1 MVLTCKDYHVGWICA
16 LPVEYLLAELMLDKV
31 HDSVPYPEDDENEY
45 LLGQIDSKKTGGH
58 HNVVITLLP
67 SAEKGKA
74 SAATVAKDM
83 VRTFPN
89 LKIRLLVGI
98 AGGIPG
104 SPVQLGDIVVGAPED
119 NSPGVIQYDYGKH
132 LEEGTFVRQGS
143 MNKAPRVLRTAI
155 AAVQKNHLRARLV
168 ERRDY
173 ISYLN
178 MDEVK
183 ECATRPP
190 SVGHAPDNEI
200 QEVAVL
206 STGSDPNK
214 SSIEPALP
222 EVYYGVIASG
232 DAVIKDPEFARK
244 IRERENQNVLC
255 FEMEAAGLDA
265 YGCLVIKGIS
275 DMCNKDKNN
284 DWHRYASAAAAAFA
298 KELLTVLRSTE
309 VDNLPSLG
317 NTHWNV
323 PRMLSPL
330 FTGRELLLKHMSE
343 HLVPESDAKS
353 PCRVFV
359 LHGIGGAGK
368 SEAAIR
374 FATENQH
381 SFWGIFW
388 IDADNGQSIQQSFE
402 NLANMQIPPLAAS
415 DAKSVLQWLANT
427 KNSWLLVLDNCDNIE
442 TDFAGYIPSRGGSVI
457 VTTRLTECQHLGV
470 WENVDDLGLE
480 DAIQLLVRACGIK
493 QEDQQAE
500 WSHARAVVNL
510 LGQHAL
516 ALVHAGAYIK
526 KGFCNLQMYCQTF
539 RAQASKLMEF
549 KPVQQASRYKNVYTT
564 FEISAATLASSDD
577 EDSQTAINLL
587 EIFGLFDREN
597 LESCVVSPDNGS
609 CDEIYHLDLW
619 HVEQSWTHRHP
630 DLERD
635 TRNTIV
641 YTLASV
647 LSENSM
653 NQEVV
658 PLLEEIYSSNVDAF
672 SAPNLDST
680 LSALYLAAAFV
691 NVGQN
696 SPAIAI
702 LEPAVSIPNQNPFD
716 AARSAYLLGT
726 AYLRVGKHKEALF
739 CFEDVMKTS
748 VKLHEILGES
758 THLSIIGLVLTYKLL
773 DMTMGMRDFTERMMD
788 LAIQRPD
795 NSEPV
800 IMMHD
805 VTTMNSALSVVALQ
819 SALTE
824 TVLSATELNV
834 FKPVAEIDKILDRE
848 RKARKSLTRCF
859 ARQRSIWTKMQLKIN
874 QALEDY
880 PLLDVDGLE
889 HYFEDMMETE
899 VLSPEPPDVP
909 FSKID
914 FQEFRAAVYH
924 CKRQACARTLMKLD
938 DYLRPFGE
946 DVSDTTQS
954 VAPTWSEITIELEI
968 LHADVQQLYKLCYL
982 SKQGQKASQIMRV
995 AQQGPHRVLQS
1006 SEGSQQQVE
1015 TRQNADKGRRV
1026 NVVDASY

>member
-98 AGGIPG
+98 AGVIPG

-222 EVYYGVIASG
+222 EVYFGVIASG

-244 IRERENQNVLC
+244 IRERKIQNVLC

-275 DMCNKDKNN
+275 DVCNKDKNN

-298 KELLTVLRSTE
+298 RELLTVLRSTE

-368 SEAAIR
+368 SEAAIK

-388 IDADNGQSIQQSFE
+388 IDADNEQSIQQSFE

-480 DAIQLLVRACGIK
+480 DAIQLLVRACGLK

-549 KPVQQASRYKNVYTT
+549 KPVQQASRYKNVYTM
-564 FEISAATLASSDD
+564 FGISAATLASSDD

-597 LESCVVSPDNGS
+597 LDVDMFERAFEYCLVFEKKHGLFWNAGAYQTSLSGTVADVANSFHNSVCVVSPDNGS

-619 HVEQSWTHRHP
+619 HFEQVRSTGLVGSMLVSGFRAACV
-630 DLERD
+630 R
-635 TRNTIV
+635 
-641 YTLASV
+641 
-647 LSENSM
+647 LSE
-653 NQEVV
+653 
-658 PLLEEIYSSNVDAF
+658 
-672 SAPNLDST
+672 
-680 LSALYLAAAFV
+680 
-691 NVGQN
+691 
-696 SPAIAI
+696 
-702 LEPAVSIPNQNPFD
+702 
-716 AARSAYLLGT
+716 
-726 AYLRVGKHKEALF
+726 
-739 CFEDVMKTS
+739 
-748 VKLHEILGES
+748 
-758 THLSIIGLVLTYKLL
+758 LSIIRVDKKQILMHPLMHEWAKVRMPLAVQEQVYSRGLCILVLATSMTLTQQDKDRTLL
-773 DMTMGMRDFTERMMD
+773 HHISACLDHRVENEIPLNVARALYRLGNYLIKPRTMD
-788 LAIQRPD
+788 LA
-795 NSEPV
+795 
-800 IMMHD
+800 
-805 VTTMNSALSVVALQ
+805 
-819 SALTE
+819 
-824 TVLSATELNV
+824 
-834 FKPVAEIDKILDRE
+834 
-848 RKARKSLTRCF
+848 
-859 ARQRSIWTKMQLKIN
+859 
-874 QALEDY
+874 
-880 PLLDVDGLE
+880 
-889 HYFEDMMETE
+889 
-899 VLSPEPPDVP
+899 
-909 FSKID
+909 
-914 FQEFRAAVYH
+914 FQEFVMVPLFNHILKHFHPGSHTYTSRAN
-924 CKRQACARTLMKLD
+924 CL
-938 DYLRPFGE
+938 
-946 DVSDTTQS
+946 
-954 VAPTWSEITIELEI
+954 
-968 LHADVQQLYKLCYL
+968 LHW
-982 SKQGQKASQIMRV
+982 
-995 AQQGPHRVLQS
+995 
-1006 SEGSQQQVE
+1006 
-1015 TRQNADKGRRV
+1015 
-1026 NVVDASY
+1026 

>member
-1 MVLTCKDYHVGWICA
+1 
-16 LPVEYLLAELMLDKV
+16 
-31 HDSVPYPEDDENEY
+31 
-45 LLGQIDSKKTGGH
+45 
-58 HNVVITLLP
+58 
-67 SAEKGKA
+67 
-74 SAATVAKDM
+74 
-83 VRTFPN
+83 
-89 LKIRLLVGI
+89 
-98 AGGIPG
+98 
-104 SPVQLGDIVVGAPED
+104 
-119 NSPGVIQYDYGKH
+119 
-132 LEEGTFVRQGS
+132 
-143 MNKAPRVLRTAI
+143 
-155 AAVQKNHLRARLV
+155 
-168 ERRDY
+168 
-173 ISYLN
+173 
-178 MDEVK
+178 
-183 ECATRPP
+183 
-190 SVGHAPDNEI
+190 
-200 QEVAVL
+200 
-206 STGSDPNK
+206 
-214 SSIEPALP
+214 
-222 EVYYGVIASG
+222 
-232 DAVIKDPEFARK
+232 
-244 IRERENQNVLC
+244 
-255 FEMEAAGLDA
+255 
-265 YGCLVIKGIS
+265 
-275 DMCNKDKNN
+275 
-284 DWHRYASAAAAAFA
+284 
-298 KELLTVLRSTE
+298 
-309 VDNLPSLG
+309 
-317 NTHWNV
+317 
-323 PRMLSPL
+323 
-330 FTGRELLLKHMSE
+330 
-343 HLVPESDAKS
+343 
-353 PCRVFV
+353 
-359 LHGIGGAGK
+359 
-368 SEAAIR
+368 
-374 FATENQH
+374 
-381 SFWGIFW
+381 
-388 IDADNGQSIQQSFE
+388 
-402 NLANMQIPPLAAS
+402 MQIPPLAAS

-597 LESCVVSPDNGS
+597 LEVDTFERASECCLYIEEDLGLFWNAGAYRTSLSDPSSKTAADVANAFHEQSCVVSPDNGS

-619 HVEQSWTHRHP
+619 HVEQVRSTGLVGSMLVSGFRAACVRLSELSIVRVDKKKILMHPLMHEWAKVRLSPVREKVYSKGLCILSLAVLETQAQQAEDRTLIHHISACLDHHMENEIPLNVARALYILGDYLIPAHSTYNEFTWPVALPLFNHISLHFHPGSHTHTYKAKYLLHWKLRFLTEHGRLQELESCAAEIAKSCSEHFPPTSIAVVDSYVQIALIHRMNGRLQEAVSLLRSLLDRHP

-795 NSEPV
+795 VIHLNLPLWHLIAASDILNLCENSEPV

-968 LHADVQQLYKLCYL
+968 LHADVQQLYK
-982 SKQGQKASQIMRV
+982 
-995 AQQGPHRVLQS
+995 
-1006 SEGSQQQVE
+1006 
-1015 TRQNADKGRRV
+1015 
-1026 NVVDASY
+1026 

>member
-716 AARSAYLLGT
+716 AAR
-726 AYLRVGKHKEALF
+726 
-739 CFEDVMKTS
+739 
-748 VKLHEILGES
+748 
-758 THLSIIGLVLTYKLL
+758 
-773 DMTMGMRDFTERMMD
+773 
-788 LAIQRPD
+788 
-795 NSEPV
+795 N
-800 IMMHD
+800 
-805 VTTMNSALSVVALQ
+805 
-819 SALTE
+819 
-824 TVLSATELNV
+824 
-834 FKPVAEIDKILDRE
+834 
-848 RKARKSLTRCF
+848 
-859 ARQRSIWTKMQLKIN
+859 
-874 QALEDY
+874 
-880 PLLDVDGLE
+880 VDGLE

-968 LHADVQQLYKLCYL
+968 LHADVQQLYKKYEALL
-982 SKQGQKASQIMRV
+982 PEQARSESVADHESRPARSASCPPIFGRFTAASGNAPERRQRS
-995 AQQGPHRVLQS
+995 S
-1006 SEGSQQQVE
+1006 SE
-1015 TRQNADKGRRV
+1015 RR
-1026 NVVDASY
+1026 